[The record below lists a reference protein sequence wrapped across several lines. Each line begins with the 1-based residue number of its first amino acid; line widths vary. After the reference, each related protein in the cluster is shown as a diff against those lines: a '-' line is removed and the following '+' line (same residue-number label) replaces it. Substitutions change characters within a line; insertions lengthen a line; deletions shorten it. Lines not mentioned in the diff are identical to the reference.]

1 MIIISFQ
8 KNFLKT
14 ASYGWSPIW
23 LKTKTNPKKTIA
35 TINWDFF
42 LNCSIFPVLLT
53 SPAQCQDTWELVARP
68 GCASVAALVVRHDL
82 PWLAA
87 IRVPP
92 ALWIRHIR
100 SLRRCSFQLTT
111 RKTSMISGR
120 APPSFPLSFVAFPS
134 AFKTSIYIGA
144 CSHVSCIS
152 FRFYFY
158 HKDSSHTIYSLQS
171 LW

>member
-1 MIIISFQ
+1 MISFQ
-8 KNFLKT
+8 KKILKT

-23 LKTKTNPKKTIA
+23 LKTKQILQNHCHYKLR
-35 TINWDFF
+35 FF
-42 LNCSIFPVLLT
+42 CWTVRFFEVLLT

-68 GCASVAALVVRHDL
+68 GCASVAALAVCHDL
-82 PWLAA
+82 PWLAT
-87 IRVPP
+87 IRVRP

-100 SLRRCSFQLTT
+100 SLRRCSLQLMT
-111 RKTSMISGR
+111 RETSMISGR
-120 APPSFPLSFVAFPS
+120 APPPFPLSFVAFSS
-134 AFKTSIYIGA
+134 AFKTSIYIGV